1 MTAPLLLLG
10 FALVMSTV
18 GAPRLQR
25 ASWPDRSPAMG
36 IVAWQ
41 ALTVSVLLSVVLA
54 GTALALPTLS
64 ITTDLA
70 ELLRA
75 CALALQAHYATPGGA
90 AVAVSGAVLAV
101 AVVARVAQCLAAGW
115 VRTRRRR
122 TQQRR
127 ALEFVARPHGPS
139 DSLVIH
145 HTSPLVYCLPGR
157 GGRVV
162 LTTGTL
168 DTLSGE
174 ELAAVLAHER
184 AHLCG
189 RHDLVLAAAGAFAA
203 AFPFVR
209 VFGTAHTQL
218 ARLVEMHADDSAVRM
233 SERRVLAKALI
244 SLAGAGHP
252 AGTLGAGGESALARV
267 ERLARPCR
275 PLGKAAR
282 ILALMASL
290 SLLAVPVMVAA
301 SPAVA
306 AAAMDYCPVGF
317 SM

>member
-1 MTAPLLLLG
+1 MTAPLILLG
-10 FALVMSTV
+10 FALLMSTV
-18 GAPRLQR
+18 GAGRLQR

-41 ALTVSVLLSVVLA
+41 ALTVSVLLSVALA
-54 GTALALPTLS
+54 GTALALPTLP

-90 AVAVSGAVLAV
+90 AVAVAGAVLAV
-101 AVVARVAQCLAAGW
+101 GVVGRVAQCLAVGW
-115 VRTRRRR
+115 VRTGRRR
-122 TQQRR
+122 TRQRR
-127 ALEFVARPHGPS
+127 ALELVARPHGRS
-139 DSLVIH
+139 DSLVID

-168 DTLSGE
+168 DTLSGD

-184 AHLCG
+184 AHLRG
-189 RHDLVLAAAGAFAA
+189 RHDLVLALAGAFAA

-209 VFGTAHTQL
+209 VFGTAHGQL

-233 SERRVLAKALI
+233 SDRRVLANALVT
-244 SLAGAGHP
+244 LAGAGHP

-267 ERLARPCR
+267 ERLAQPRR
-275 PLGKAAR
+275 PLGKAAW
-282 ILALMASL
+282 ILAFVASFG
-290 SLLAVPVMVAA
+290 LLAIPVVVAA

-317 SM
+317 PM